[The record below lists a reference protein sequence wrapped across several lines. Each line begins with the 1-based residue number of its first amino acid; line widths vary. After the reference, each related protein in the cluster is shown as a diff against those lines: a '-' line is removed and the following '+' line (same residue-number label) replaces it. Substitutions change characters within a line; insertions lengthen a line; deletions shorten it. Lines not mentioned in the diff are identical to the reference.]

1 MGHDILFQ
9 TMSRAVGIDRGA
21 YRGGKTLVLAA
32 ILVALQPHSRHKN
45 GRIFHNCKFPVAIAF
60 F

>member
-9 TMSRAVGIDRGA
+9 PTSRAVGIDRGA

-32 ILVALQPHSRHKN
+32 ILEALQPQRRHKN
-45 GRIFHNCKFPVAIAF
+45 GRIFP
-60 F
+60 